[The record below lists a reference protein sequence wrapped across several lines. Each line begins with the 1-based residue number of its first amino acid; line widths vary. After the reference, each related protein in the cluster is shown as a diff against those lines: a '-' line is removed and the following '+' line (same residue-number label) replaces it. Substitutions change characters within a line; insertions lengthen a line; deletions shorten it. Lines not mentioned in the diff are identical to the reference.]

1 MIPPFIDFLHFNFKT
16 LRANAMRYPAVDQFA
31 IAINSAAITTN
42 RLDWLAHFHLD
53 KIKINN
59 ASDANAIAQPNG
71 NNKFGSKTVSSI
83 QNPGVWPNNSDSL
96 TAIGRLI
103 GCFPDSTSEII
114 ALVTPNCSAS
124 FVCIP
129 LIN

>member
-71 NNKFGSKTVSSI
+71 NNKFGSKTVSI
-83 QNPGVWPNNSDSL
+83 NPISSNFWPW
-96 TAIGRLI
+96 
-103 GCFPDSTSEII
+103 
-114 ALVTPNCSAS
+114 
-124 FVCIP
+124 IP
-129 LIN
+129 LIDHAL